1 MVYKKSAPFGLAG
14 LPGAE
19 ENGNRNDFSQ
29 TFSKTQLKNGVRK
42 GTCLQC
48 DRLSHNADC
57 AGFCTVLS
65 ASRSFLLSCF
75 PVPAVDLCRVIM
87 RRCLH
92 EHFRLD
98 FRASFADSEL
108 P

>member
-29 TFSKTQLKNGVRK
+29 TFLKTQLKNEVCK

-48 DRLSHNADC
+48 GRLSHSADC
-57 AGFCTVLS
+57 AGFCTALR
-65 ASRSFLLSCF
+65 ATRSFLLILLPCSCGGF
-75 PVPAVDLCRVIM
+75 VSRQ
-87 RRCLH
+87 H
-92 EHFRLD
+92 EEVL
-98 FRASFADSEL
+98 A
-108 P
+108 